1 MHGQLAGHVRG
12 TGAVGHMGWTEG
24 LVALWQDRII
34 LYPACPKNIVIYTLG
49 LHFASC
55 DKENVANTGSYRVN
69 SRFVNVRR

>member
-34 LYPACPKNIVIYTLG
+34 SCLPKKHSNLHFADTLG
-49 LHFASC
+49 LHFAIKKTSLILARIGITA
-55 DKENVANTGSYRVN
+55 DL
-69 SRFVNVRR
+69 

>member
-34 LYPACPKNIVIYTLG
+34 SCLPKKHSNLHSGSTL
-49 LHFASC
+49 C